1 MDEIK
6 IKAMIDAADSAKTIQ
21 ELKKA
26 LRDLKSA
33 AVEVGESSQYFEQIT
48 SAAGGVSD
56 RIGDLNAQVK
66 NLGDDLFKLKGVI
79 QIGQG
84 IAAGFAIAQGAA
96 ALFGSEN
103 EAVQQSIMKV
113 QAAMG
118 ILQGVQAV
126 GEILQKESA
135 ATLVLQNTYRAIK
148 VALLGKETAATVTN
162 AAATEASA
170 IASGADAVA
179 KTAEAGATTAATIAQ
194 EELNIAMK
202 ANPVMLVVGAIVA
215 AVAALFA
222 FTTGSNEA
230 SEATKALN
238 KSLNDMR
245 LNAEIEQKTFE
256 ASIKALKAM
265 KTGSEERAIAI
276 KAINDQYGTTLKN
289 LTDEKEFLKQ
299 VNTEVLNYNTYAK
312 ARLTVKINE
321 ARAENYLKLAQEERY
336 KITQKQKDIDLI
348 RAKQQ
353 AAQNANNL
361 VLAEQMR
368 QQEQVLQAEL
378 NTVKKVALGYEAK
391 AEKVLEV
398 NGNLLAKETAAQ
410 KVAREKEQADADAA
424 RKKEEDARNKASQKK
439 IEDNKKT
446 NDKLLADQ
454 EKFAQDWTDV
464 ENEIYQINVDIAEE
478 NRIALGDTLKSR
490 LQAIKDTAQQEIDA
504 EKQKYEEILAK
515 HIDTEKKKNDAEVEA
530 KVKGVKKKTDAEIRA
545 EVEKNGKLVQLR
557 TTMATREG
565 IILKNSLS
573 EQEKITKEEEK
584 KRQENIKKLTEQS
597 LSTDEYRRF
606 MDYLALVRTGAKIT
620 EKELKS
626 LRKELEDVVIKG
638 TGDKPA
644 INQVITRQLVV
655 GIERDRMLIKQQI
668 DDANKIIEDSKDNP
682 ALAEYVKQT
691 AEQLKKLEVEYD
703 NINEF
708 GPQMERFINQ
718 FNILP
723 GRVDAYQNALDQIIN
738 ANKEYKRSAES
749 VLLPDNISAQIDRLF
764 AFDRKVNEKGIDES
778 KAALTQLA
786 VIYKSKYATIQN
798 SEKAITEALK
808 EEFDMQAD
816 LMAQALL
823 DIASGNNEQG
833 EVLNSLTGPDLQS
846 AEKYMQEQ
854 FGALGPIYVR
864 ELKKMV
870 DKAEADA
877 KKQGV
882 EFNLDTFLEGV
893 GTGKVVEIKAPEFKI
908 QPNSKKSEIGF
919 EDIVKIDTGDI
930 KQATEA
936 LLTDLKT
943 QYEKTVQA
951 ESSSYDAYLYGI
963 FRKQEQELILAGDNE
978 GKKKKIKEKYAK
990 EVEVAEMN
998 HQENIL
1004 GIDVAFGLK
1013 GQEELAKATERRRQ
1027 YIETEHQKEVERK
1040 YAIIQKIVDLE
1051 KMAADLVLQ
1060 VVQQGYAAED
1070 RLSQERYQKRI
1081 DAIDEEQKA
1090 YDDSLANRTAAEQ
1103 QALDIQEEF
1112 DLRRTQAEDERR
1124 REQNSIAE
1132 KQFKAQQNN
1141 ALAQLA
1147 IEYGVAIAKAFSTF
1161 GWPAGIIPASWLAGQ
1176 LILQGALIKT
1186 QEFVP
1191 SFATG
1196 GLVTGPGGPKDDKV
1210 KANLSNGES
1219 VINAKSTAMF
1229 GPLLSAINQAG
1240 GGVPIPNLKSGGI
1253 IMPPD
1258 GNIQNVSVV
1267 NSSSAVVSLDQSS
1280 IQAIGNAMSSQQIT
1294 VQENTIS
1301 NAQEKQAKVE
1311 RRTKF

>member
-84 IAAGFAIAQGAA
+84 IAAGFSIAQGAA

-162 AAATEASA
+162 TAATEAGA
-170 IASGADAVA
+170 AASLTDAAA
-179 KTAEAGATTAATIAQ
+179 KTAEAGATTGAAVAQ
-194 EELNIAMK
+194 EGLNTAMK
-202 ANPVMLVVGAIVA
+202 ANPIMLLVGAIVA
-215 AVAALFA
+215 AVAALAAFA
-222 FTTGSNEA
+222 TGSNEA

-238 KSLNDMR
+238 KNLNDMR
-245 LNAEIEQKTFE
+245 LNAEIENKTFE

-265 KTGSEERAIAI
+265 KTGSDERAIAI

-289 LTDEKEFLKQ
+289 LTDEKDFLKQ
-299 VNTEVLNYNTYAK
+299 VNTEVLNYNVYAK
-312 ARLTVKINE
+312 ARLTIKINE

-348 RAKQQ
+348 RSKQQ

-361 VLAEQMR
+361 ILAEQMR
-368 QQEQVLQAEL
+368 QQEQALQAEL
-378 NTVKKVALGYEAK
+378 NAIKKVALGYEAK
-391 AEKVLEV
+391 AEKVLDV
-398 NGNLLAKETAAQ
+398 NGTLLAKESAAQ
-410 KVAREKEQADADAA
+410 KAAREKEEKAAEDA
-424 RKKEEDARNKASQKK
+424 RKKEEAARIKAGNKK
-439 IEDNKKT
+439 IADNKKI
-446 NDKLLADQ
+446 NDKLLSDQ
-454 EKFAQDWTDV
+454 EKFVQDWTDV
-464 ENEIYQINVDIAEE
+464 EREIYQINVDIAEE
-478 NRIALGDTLKSR
+478 NRIALGDTLEAR
-490 LQAIKDTAQQEIDA
+490 LQTIKDTAQQEIDA

-515 HIDTEKKKNDAEVEA
+515 HIETERKKNDAEVEA
-530 KVKGVKKKTDAEIRA
+530 KVKGVKKKTDAELRA
-545 EVEKNGKLVQLR
+545 EVEKNDKLVQLR
-557 TTMATREG
+557 TAMAVREG
-565 IILKNSLS
+565 AILKNSIA

-584 KRQENIKKLTEQS
+584 KRQENVKKLTEQS

-606 MDYLALVRTGAKIT
+606 MDFLALVRTGANIT
-620 EKELKS
+620 GKELKE
-626 LRKELEDVVIKG
+626 LRVLLKDTVIEATEENPG
-638 TGDKPA
+638 LD
-644 INQVITRQLVV
+644 QVITNQLAV
-655 GIERDRMLIKQQI
+655 GIERDRILIKKQI
-668 DDANKIIEDSKDNP
+668 DDANKIIEESKDNP
-682 ALAEYVKQT
+682 ALATYVEQT
-691 AEQLKKLEVEYD
+691 KAKLKELEVEYD
-703 NINEF
+703 NINQF
-708 GPQMERFINQ
+708 GPQIERFINQ
-718 FNILP
+718 FKIP
-723 GRVDAYQNALDQIIN
+723 EHQVDAYMEALDQIVN
-738 ANKEYKRSAES
+738 ANKDYKRSAES

-764 AFDRKVNEKGIDES
+764 AFDRTINEKGIDES

-786 VIYKSKYATIQN
+786 VIYKSKYATILK
-798 SEKAITEALK
+798 SEGAITQALK
-808 EEFDMQAD
+808 TEFEKQKVDMDEA
-816 LMAQALL
+816 AKT
-823 DIASGNNEQG
+823 IAEQTPIINND
-833 EVLNSLTGPDLQS
+833 T
-846 AEKYMQEQ
+846 K
-854 FGALGPIYVR
+854 
-864 ELKKMV
+864 
-870 DKAEADA
+870 KAEELMQKKFGEIGLIYIRQA
-877 KKQGV
+877 KVLQQKLERHGEIV
-882 EFNLDTFLEGV
+882 NFNDIISKKT
-893 GTGKVVEIKAPEFKI
+893 VEITAPEFKI
-908 QPNSKKSEIGF
+908 EPNAKKGEIGF
-919 EDIVKIDTGDI
+919 DDIVKIDTAGV
-930 KQATEA
+930 KTATDA
-936 LLTDLKT
+936 LLTDLKA
-943 QYEKTVQA
+943 QYEKTIQA
-951 ESSSYDAYLYGI
+951 ESSSYDAYLYEI

-990 EVEVAEMN
+990 DLELAEMN

-1013 GQEELAKATERRRQ
+1013 GQQELSKSTERRRQ
-1027 YIETEHQKEVERK
+1027 YMEAEHQKEVERK
-1040 YAIIQKIVDLE
+1040 YATIQKIVDLE
-1051 KMAADLVLQ
+1051 KMAADLVMQVLQ
-1060 VVQQGYAAED
+1060 QRYAAED
-1070 RLSQERYQKRI
+1070 RLSQERYQQRL
-1081 DAIDEEQKA
+1081 DTIDEEQKA
-1090 YDDSLANRTAAEQ
+1090 YEDSIANRTAAEQ
-1103 QALDIQEEF
+1103 QQIDIQEEF

-1124 REQNSIAE
+1124 RDQNAIAE
-1132 KQFKAQQNN
+1132 KQFEAQQNN

-1161 GWPAGIIPASWLAGQ
+1161 GWPAGVIPAAWLAGQ
-1176 LILQGALIKT
+1176 LVLQGALIKT

-1191 SFATG
+1191 SYATG

-1240 GGVPIPNLKSGGI
+1240 GGVAIPNLKGGGI
-1253 IMPPD
+1253 IMPP
-1258 GNIQNVSVV
+1258 GANIQSVSVV
-1267 NSSSAVVSLDQSS
+1267 NSSAVVSLDQSS
-1280 IQAIGNAMSSQQIT
+1280 IQAIGNAMGSQQIT